1 MLDIFFFL
9 SVTIATNNLLSRYH
23 FQGFMLKINKFRLK
37 KKKKKSSKAT
47 EVARKADSKRKN
59 TIMIDTKW

>member
-37 KKKKKSSKAT
+37 KKKKSSKAT

>member
-1 MLDIFFFL
+1 
-9 SVTIATNNLLSRYH
+9 
-23 FQGFMLKINKFRLK
+23 MLKINKFRL
-37 KKKKKSSKAT
+37 KKKKSSKAT